1 LINTYY
7 IIGGISGIA
16 ICRILWI
23 YEELPTTAYNYN
35 IILIYNMDKVAILI
49 PCYNEDIK
57 YLHEC
62 IDSALN
68 INYNNKEIIILDD
81 GSSDLSVYD
90 KYLDKSNIYILS
102 QINHKLPQTLH
113 NLFHLTQKYDYITW
127 GSSDNIWGPEFL
139 NKHLDAIKNNN
150 ADITYSSYYL
160 IDEESNFLESSSYRK
175 HEKDRLICE
184 NKIFIQPPDLNL
196 IQYLNKLLFEGDN
209 FIGASFLIKKNTFI
223 SYCNLDGIEDYVYW
237 VSCLSKK
244 HKFHCIETNEIL
256 YKYRIHEKSATSI
269 MMNSMVTDGKMIML
283 KKHLFSLYIQQQLL
297 WDYRKIYDYSLIN
310 FNKFIYNMGVSDFDT
325 LLLNIGTKY
334 GTPGIDTINNHDLEN
349 IHVIKTILP
358 LLVNKDKNIILKRL
372 FKPEII
378 CEFIPPR
385 IITMNKINVLLITQK
400 FGFGGLENIM
410 KINSRSSISF
420 NVTIGSF
427 ENSDN
432 TDIVNFNS
440 SVKNIIDYVNVNNI
454 SIIDFHY
461 TLFNINEIRN
471 ETTCKLVFTNHN
483 SYFWLDKGSREIIKN
498 NDIYIDAYVNVSQNV
513 KNTSVEIF
521 KNDVSKSYI
530 INNGVDFND
539 IAKNTTSEDNYDS
552 IRNFDKKILCMAS
565 IIPDKGQFELVC
577 AFKTF
582 LKSYP
587 NSVLILLGKKVDK
600 NYVNKILGFIDINN
614 LSKHII
620 LTECSHN
627 QVINYINLADICV
640 LTSFVEGCSQSIKE
654 WIYHN
659 KRIIVTNVGSNLY
672 LQEKFKNIIIV
683 PVPFSIY
690 DINTQ
695 EKYFEFLFNN
705 DKTEF
710 IKSIE
715 HALCNNINMEIDI
728 NNNLSLITSDY
739 MNQNKEIL
747 YYALLKNNYT
757 MLEIFK

>member
-1 LINTYY
+1 M
-7 IIGGISGIA
+7 
-16 ICRILWI
+16 
-23 YEELPTTAYNYN
+23 E
-35 IILIYNMDKVAILI
+35 KVAIVI
-49 PCYNEDIK
+49 PCYNENIQ

-62 IDSALN
+62 IESALN
-68 INYNNKEIIILDD
+68 MNYSNKDIIILDD
-81 GSSDLSVYD
+81 GSDN
-90 KYLDKSNIYILS
+90 LDNYNKFLDIPNVFVFN
-102 QINHKLPQTLH
+102 QKNKKLPQTLH
-113 NLFHLTQKYDYITW
+113 NLFYLAQNYDYITW
-127 GSSDNIWGPEFL
+127 GSSDNVWGSEFL
-139 NKHLDAIKNNN
+139 NRHIDEMKKNN

-160 IDEESNFLESSSYRK
+160 IDEQSNLLESSPYRK
-175 HEKDRLICE
+175 HTTDRLICD
-184 NKIFIQPPDLNL
+184 NKILIQPPNL
-196 IQYLNKLLFEGDN
+196 YTDINKMLFEGDN

-237 VSCLSKK
+237 VSCISKK
-244 HKFHCIETNEIL
+244 HMFYRIETNEIL
-256 YKYRIHEKSATSI
+256 YKYRIHEQSATSI
-269 MMNSMVTDGKMIML
+269 MMNSMATDEKMIML
-283 KKHLFSLYIQQQLL
+283 KKHLFSLYVQKELS
-297 WDYRKIYDYSLIN
+297 WDSKKIDGLASSLIN
-310 FNKFIYNMGVSDFDT
+310 FNIFLDNMGINDFDT
-325 LLLNIGTKY
+325 LLMNIGNWMN
-334 GTPGIDTINNHDLEN
+334 TPSIDSINNYDLEN
-349 IHVIKTILP
+349 IHVIKTLLP
-358 LLVNKDKNIILKRL
+358 LLVNKDKNIKLKRL
-372 FKPEII
+372 FKPELF

-385 IITMNKINVLLITQK
+385 IITTNRFNVLLITQK
-400 FGFGGLENIM
+400 FSFGGLENIM
-410 KINSRSSISF
+410 KINSRSSSCF

-440 SVKNIIDYVNVNNI
+440 SAQNIIDYVNTNNI

-471 ETTCKLVFTNHN
+471 KTTCKLVFTNHN
-483 SYFWLDKGSREIIKN
+483 SYFWLDESSRGIIKN

-513 KNTSVEIF
+513 KTTSVEIF
-521 KNDVSKSYI
+521 KNDIAKSYI

-539 IAKNTTSEDNYDS
+539 ITKNTTSEDNYDIIS
-552 IRNFDKKILCMAS
+552 KFDKKILCMAS

-587 NSVLILLGKKVDK
+587 NSVLILLGKKVAE
-600 NYVNKILGFIDINN
+600 NYVNKILSFIDINN
-614 LSKHII
+614 LSKHVI

-672 LQEKFKNIIIV
+672 LQQKFKNISIV
-683 PVPFSIY
+683 PVPFSIC

-715 HALCNNINMEIDI
+715 DALYNNINTAI
-728 NNNLSLITSDY
+728 NINSDLSLITSDY
-739 MNQNKEIL
+739 MNRNKELL